1 MKRKRWSLSTLGISL
16 ILVWVFLCSYVF
28 IYCKIVAIGYKMEE
42 AKKSFEELDMIN
54 KNFKAEILSLSS
66 PENLLK
72 KARMRDMEL
81 VNPSKWCYVDIEVDK
96 NPKGTLNDT
105 AEAGTR

>member
-1 MKRKRWSLSTLGISL
+1 MRKKRWSLSTLGISL
-16 ILVWVFLCSYVF
+16 ILVWIFLCSYVF

-42 AKKSFEELDMIN
+42 AKKRFEELNMIN
-54 KNFKAEILSLSS
+54 KNCRAEILMLSS

-72 KARMRDMEL
+72 NARIRNLEL
-81 VNPSKWCYVDIEVDK
+81 ISPARWCYVDIEIDE
-96 NPKGTLNDT
+96 NSKGTLNDT